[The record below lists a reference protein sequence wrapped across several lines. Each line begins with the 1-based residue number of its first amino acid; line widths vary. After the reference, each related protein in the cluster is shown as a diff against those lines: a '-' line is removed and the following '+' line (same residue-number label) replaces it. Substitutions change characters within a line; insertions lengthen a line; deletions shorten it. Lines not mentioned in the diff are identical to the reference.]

1 MSRTSED
8 ELDFMSKPEK
18 WPHVWVLPLLRRK
31 EEKKGLELLGMEH
44 GFLVQ
49 MNSDPDPGPPEPI
62 VYLDMIYDLK
72 PGWREVTPTAK
83 YESLQAIVDDGW
95 YVD

>member
-1 MSRTSED
+1 MSRTSDD
-8 ELDFMSKPEK
+8 ELAFMSRPET
-18 WPHVWVLPLLRRK
+18 WPLVWVLPLNRHK
-31 EEKKGLELLGMEH
+31 EGAGALNKEY

-49 MNSDPDPGPPEPI
+49 TNTDPNPGPPEPVI
-62 VYLDMIYDLK
+62 YLDMFFDLK
-72 PGWREVTPTAK
+72 PGWKEVTPTAK